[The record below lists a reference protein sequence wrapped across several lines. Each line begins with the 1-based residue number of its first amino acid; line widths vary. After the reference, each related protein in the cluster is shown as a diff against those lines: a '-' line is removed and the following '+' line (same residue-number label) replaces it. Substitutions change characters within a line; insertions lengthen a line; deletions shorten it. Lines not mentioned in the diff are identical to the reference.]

1 MFDSTRSSCCLCVF
15 KNFKSLVVRREW
27 RMKMMENYSIER
39 GAMKSIVC
47 FFDSSPT
54 FFFRFFFFWE
64 SALSYIGKKVLR
76 QQWTSQA
83 CKQWLNC
90 INQVAKSHVNNYWLG
105 AAHGC
110 GCRLYNQRQYV
121 ISVIIQF
128 LWSPLLNFSRR
139 DWLWFI
145 FSLISTFSL
154 SIFHFSSTL
163 ASRIGA
169 RYRFFTLAR
178 CVCTLFC
185 GVLYVFWLF
194 IALSEWRRRNISL
207 ISTTHPSSTHFSTL
221 LDNFDTRLTL
231 QIATVTLLPSYDC
244 F

>member
-1 MFDSTRSSCCLCVF
+1 MFDSQRGSCCLCVF

-27 RMKMMENYSIER
+27 RMKMMENYSTR

-47 FFDSSPT
+47 FFDSSPI
-54 FFFRFFFFWE
+54 FFFRFFFFWK
-64 SALSYIGKKVLR
+64 STLSLLEKKVSR

-128 LWSPLLNFSRR
+128 LWFPPPQLQ
-139 DWLWFI
+139 
-145 FSLISTFSL
+145 
-154 SIFHFSSTL
+154 SS
-163 ASRIGA
+163 
-169 RYRFFTLAR
+169 
-178 CVCTLFC
+178 
-185 GVLYVFWLF
+185 
-194 IALSEWRRRNISL
+194 
-207 ISTTHPSSTHFSTL
+207 
-221 LDNFDTRLTL
+221 RLTL
-231 QIATVTLLPSYDC
+231 IHIFSHFYVFSFNFSLFLNTG
-244 F
+244 